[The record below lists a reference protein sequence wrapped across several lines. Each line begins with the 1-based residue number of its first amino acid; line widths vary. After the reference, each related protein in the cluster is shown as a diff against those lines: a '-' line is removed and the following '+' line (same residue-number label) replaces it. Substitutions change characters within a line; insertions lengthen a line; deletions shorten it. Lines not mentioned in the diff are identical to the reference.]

1 MRLTRFLLLALVLVV
16 ATGCGG
22 PRAASQDSEI
32 KTVAIVSFTVNNYG
46 FFGRGAIDQSLI
58 NANINAML
66 EETETVLSKS
76 WSVKPVSSFIND
88 QSYLDLMIVNETNG
102 LSSPVIKNS
111 PMPICSANR
120 REVVKGVLTSD
131 QAQSLC
137 ANLGV
142 DAVVLVY
149 SEWTI
154 DSGKFVPTVKAL
166 TKNCFSMYKKNG
178 QRLPYQRKDIRG
190 ERVIG
195 GPFAGVTINADT
207 IDQWVN
213 AYQKSVVTIFGK

>member
-46 FFGRGAIDQSLI
+46 FFGRGAIDQRLI

-66 EETETVLSKS
+66 EETESVLAKS

-88 QSYLDLMIVNETNG
+88 QGYRDLMIVNETNG
-102 LSSPVIKNS
+102 LSSPNINNS
-111 PMPICSANR
+111 PMPICSGNR
-120 REVVKGVLTSD
+120 REIVKGVLTSD

-137 ANLGV
+137 AIMGV

-213 AYQKSVVTIFGK
+213 AYQKSVVTLFGK

>member
-1 MRLTRFLLLALVLVV
+1 MRLTRFLLLVLVLVV
-16 ATGCGG
+16 VTGCAGH
-22 PRAASQDSEI
+22 RTASQDPDI

-46 FFGRGAIDQSLI
+46 FLGRGAIDQRLI
-58 NANINAML
+58 NANINMML
-66 EETETVLSKS
+66 EETETVLSKT

-88 QSYLDLMIVNETNG
+88 QGYLDSMIVNDNNG
-102 LSSPVIKNS
+102 LSSPTINNNS
-111 PMPICSANR
+111 MPICSGNR
-120 REVVKGVLTSD
+120 REIVKGVLTSN

-137 ANLGV
+137 TNLGV

-154 DSGKFVPTVKAL
+154 DSGKFIPTVKAL
-166 TKNCFSMYKKNG
+166 TKNCFSIYNNSG
-178 QRLPYQRKDIRG
+178 QRLPYQRKDFRG

-195 GPFAGVTINADT
+195 GPFVGVTINEDT

-213 AYQKSVVTIFGK
+213 AYKKSVVTIFGT